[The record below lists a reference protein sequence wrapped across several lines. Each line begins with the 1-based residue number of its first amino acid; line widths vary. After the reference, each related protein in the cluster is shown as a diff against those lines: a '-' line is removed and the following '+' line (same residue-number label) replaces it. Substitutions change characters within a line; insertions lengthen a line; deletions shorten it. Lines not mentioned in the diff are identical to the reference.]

1 MAVTQSPG
9 NAKVVVYI
17 YNKYY
22 QRLVDYTEQIE
33 SITWSGDE
41 ETEPRTLEV
50 TMMNTVDLVRRF
62 KHQGFNVGDA
72 VYVYY
77 NNKEIFRGTIFSKTM
92 TSDGRETFTAY
103 DILIY
108 LAKSQATILYR
119 NINASDLVKDQLRTA
134 GIRLG
139 SIADIHYKIK
149 KLLAEG
155 ENRNEI
161 VKRALEEVKTNT
173 GKRYK
178 IRTMKGVVDLIE
190 REKAAQF
197 TIGIENVISSSNT
210 LSMEEMANRVVVT
223 KGSLDDKENK
233 FVSVMDKNQA
243 SIDRYGMIQ
252 HVIEA
257 DEKASLTTMKNLA
270 KQYLLEHNV
279 ITSEI
284 SIDFIGSIDCITGN
298 KIRVFD
304 RLTGLSSDYYISAD
318 SHTFS
323 NGVHTMTLQLS
334 RKLV

>member
-1 MAVTQSPG
+1 PG

-139 SIADIHYKIK
+139 SI
-149 KLLAEG
+149 
-155 ENRNEI
+155 
-161 VKRALEEVKTNT
+161 
-173 GKRYK
+173 
-178 IRTMKGVVDLIE
+178 
-190 REKAAQF
+190 
-197 TIGIENVISSSNT
+197 
-210 LSMEEMANRVVVT
+210 
-223 KGSLDDKENK
+223 
-233 FVSVMDKNQA
+233 
-243 SIDRYGMIQ
+243 
-252 HVIEA
+252 
-257 DEKASLTTMKNLA
+257 
-270 KQYLLEHNV
+270 
-279 ITSEI
+279 
-284 SIDFIGSIDCITGN
+284 
-298 KIRVFD
+298 
-304 RLTGLSSDYYISAD
+304 
-318 SHTFS
+318 
-323 NGVHTMTLQLS
+323 
-334 RKLV
+334 